1 MSFVLQI
8 IVAGVVML
16 SSVLFA
22 HYVKNNTR

>member
-8 IVAGVVML
+8 IVSAVVML

-22 HYVKNNTR
+22 HHVKNNTR